1 VETVQHVTDNSLE
14 RFAMQTLPN
23 SESGPLVDH
32 LLMCPECQE
41 RLDAEIDFV
50 AAMREAAVKI
60 RQIEKP

>member
-1 VETVQHVTDNSLE
+1 
-14 RFAMQTLPN
+14 MQTLPN